1 MGLLYCVERRKYQ
14 TTSAVTFSGAG
25 NFSKIS
31 LTVKKLPS
39 DFDIFSWSTVTNPL
53 WTQYRANSLS
63 VAEQDW
69 AISFSWCGKMRSW
82 PPPWMSKVSP
92 RCFMDM
98 AEHSMC
104 HPGRPGPHGLGHAG
118 SPGLEDFHSAKSIG
132 LRLRSSTSTR
142 APACS
147 SSSLRLESRP

>member
-31 LTVKKLPS
+31 RTVKKLPS
-39 DFDIFSWSTVTNPL
+39 DFDIFSLSTVTKPL
-53 WTQYRANSLS
+53 CIQYRANSLP
-63 VAEQDW
+63 VAAQDW

-82 PPPWMSKVSP
+82 PPPWMSNVSP
-92 RCFMDM
+92 RCFIAM

-104 HPGRPGPHGLGHAG
+104 QPGRPGNERSEEHTSELQSRLHLVCRLL
-118 SPGLEDFHSAKSIG
+118 LEKKKKKY
-132 LRLRSSTSTR
+132 RSS
-142 APACS
+142 
-147 SSSLRLESRP
+147 